1 MTSPQAILT
10 PAISVS
16 RASIWRRRALVA
28 LGLGGIVAVS
38 GSMLIKAGYRL
49 NVTPSEPLGIW
60 QSVPANAVHKGE
72 TVEVCVPL
80 SPAIQSAKE
89 RSYIL
94 PGSCPG
100 NMAPLI
106 KPIVA
111 MAGDVVTIST
121 TGILVNGAFVSQT
134 APAEHDGS
142 GRPLAAAYNGTKT
155 VPEGEVFLI
164 SDYSPKSFDSRYF
177 GFVPISGIRGAMK
190 PVLVTNWK
198 PSGY

>member
-1 MTSPQAILT
+1 M
-10 PAISVS
+10 PASVS
-16 RASIWRRRALVA
+16 RASVWRRRALVA
-28 LGLGGIVAVS
+28 LGLGCLVAAS
-38 GSMLIKAGYRL
+38 GSMMIKAGYRL
-49 NVTPSEPLGIW
+49 NVTPSEPLGVW
-60 QSVPANAVHKGE
+60 KSVPVLSAQKGE

-80 SPAIQSAKE
+80 SPAIQAAKD

-100 NMAPLI
+100 NMAPLV
-106 KPIVA
+106 KPIAA

-142 GRPLAAAYNGTKT
+142 GRPLGAAYYGTKT
-155 VPEGEVFLI
+155 VPEGEVFLL

-177 GFVPISGIRGAMK
+177 GFVPMSGIRGAIK
-190 PVLVTNWK
+190 PVLVTHWK
-198 PSGY
+198 PTGF